1 MMNNYQIPRAPVL
14 TGKEKEDQ
22 RAEIQR
28 DIDAFLA
35 NGGKIVVYPPGFS
48 AEDSGSSSAWEK
60 KLRNDPER

>member
-48 AEDSGSSSAWEK
+48 AEDAGSSSAWEK